1 MVELRAELLPPGA
14 YRLPGPSADGLLR
27 RRGDVLLRHLR
38 VDGHDLLLRAA
49 RRRDGAV
56 VLGARV
62 EPGARTPP
70 AAVAGGAAGGEPA
83 GDPRVAAARGLRR
96 WRHALACDLDLR
108 PFLRAHR
115 DDPLIGSSLRAR
127 PWLRPSQRPSV
138 FEALLCAVCEQLIA
152 FEDAVRIERRI
163 VWRHGTAL
171 TVPEL
176 LRAGAARPAAA
187 ILRDAPDAATVA
199 ARVSAAHLEACGLAP
214 KRAAALHRAAREI
227 ASGRIDVTGD
237 SERALLRLG
246 RIPEIG
252 SWTLA
257 LVAGQ
262 GFGRV
267 DRAPSGDLNLLKV
280 LGRMRT
286 GDPRARASEP
296 EVDALLA
303 PYAPWG
309 ALAAAH
315 LMATRPDS
323 LPVGTALSDP
333 LPTAAPRSRARPRA
347 IAPPCAV
354 RVVEPRRRAR
364 PPIPAA
370 TAATDPAAVAPDPA
384 AALARA

>member
-27 RRGDVLLRHLR
+27 RRGDVLLRLTH
-38 VDGHDLLLRAA
+38 VDGQPLLLRAA

-56 VLGARV
+56 VLGARTV
-62 EPGARTPP
+62 GDAPP
-70 AAVAGGAAGGEPA
+70 TD
-83 GDPRVAAARGLRR
+83 DPRRLAARALAR
-96 WRHALACDLDLR
+96 WRHALAVDLDLR

-115 DDPLIGSSLRAR
+115 DDPLIGASLRER
-127 PWLRPSQRPSV
+127 PWLRPSQRPTA

-163 VWRHGTAL
+163 VWRHGAAL
-171 TVPEL
+171 AVPEL
-176 LRAGAARPAAA
+176 AVPGRGGARAQRAAS
-187 ILRDAPDAATVA
+187 LRDAPSAADVA
-199 ARVSAAHLEACGLAP
+199 ARVTPAQLEACGLAP

-227 ASGRIDVTGD
+227 AAGRIDAELGGD

-267 DRAPSGDLNLLKV
+267 DRPPSGDLNLVKAV
-280 LGRMRT
+280 GRMRT
-286 GDPRARASEP
+286 GDPRARATEAD
-296 EVDALLA
+296 VDALLA

-315 LMATRPDS
+315 LMATRGDR
-323 LPVGTALSDP
+323 LPSGRAAAAL
-333 LPTAAPRSRARPRA
+333 LA
-347 IAPPCAV
+347 
-354 RVVEPRRRAR
+354 AR
-364 PPIPAA
+364 PPLAPPPPRPRTVAPPRSVRTLEPGRAAA
-370 TAATDPAAVAPDPA
+370 TAATAAV
-384 AALARA
+384 